1 MHGSTL
7 MHGSTQMLAHSVVNS
22 GSHVVSPS
30 EVLSRAPAL
39 IHASMATPGSSTL
52 RQGSSTQSLGS
63 SSMYHSSHTRSMSPI
78 ANMPL
83 WLRFA
88 MDARCHRSLLK
99 RRVGSTSVAMPILQ
113 TLLVKALLHATQVL
127 LQMLATTQ
135 ATTQIE
141 CLAVVQLPQQTAT
154 LLSLKGATSLL

>member
-39 IHASMATPGSSTL
+39 THASMATPGSSTL
-52 RQGSSTQSLGS
+52 RQGLMQSLGS

-78 ANMPL
+78 ANMAL
-83 WLRFA
+83 WLRLA

-99 RRVGSTSVAMPILQ
+99 CQVGSTSVAMPILQ
-113 TLLVKALLHATQVL
+113 TLLVKALLPATQVL
-127 LQMLATTQ
+127 LQMLATIQ

-141 CLAVVQLPQQTAT
+141 CLAVVQLPQQIAM
-154 LLSLKGATSLL
+154 LLSLKGVTSLL